1 MAKKIIYQK
10 YIELEKKDSK
20 EKGEKYKMA
29 IYINGRFLTKKLTG
43 IQRYA
48 MEVLKEID
56 NLETNEEIIL
66 LQPKGS
72 LYDFDFKNIKIKQL
86 NFLQGNLWE
95 QISIPFYLFNKK
107 KTKLISL
114 FNSAPILHP
123 RICSIT

>member
-1 MAKKIIYQK
+1 
-10 YIELEKKDSK
+10 
-20 EKGEKYKMA
+20 MA

-48 MEVLKEID
+48 MEVLKQLD
-56 NLETNEEIIL
+56 SLETNEEIVL

-72 LYDFDFKNIKIKQL
+72 LYEFDFKRVKIKQL

-95 QISIPFYLFNKK
+95 QISIPLYLLNKK
-107 KTKLISL
+107 KAKLVNL

-123 RICSIT
+123 RIYCFT